1 MNVRSRDWCYTLNNY
16 TAEEIERID
25 ELQNVCQY
33 SVYGK
38 EVGESGTP
46 HLQAYIYFANARTF
60 SSIKKLLPDRC
71 HIEKTKGTPK
81 DASNYCK
88 KGEQSHA
95 EWHEFKE
102 LGPHFGQNADVTEF
116 GELPEKQGKRTDLDN
131 VRDVIRDTG
140 KMSEVVLVAKST
152 QSVRMAQEIF
162 KYHEVKRDWKP
173 EVIWL
178 HGPTGTG
185 KSALAY
191 EMLGPDCYTTM
202 DTGKWWEGYDA
213 HENVLID
220 DMRKDFLKFHQLLK
234 LLDRYAYRIECK
246 GGSRQF
252 LAKKIV
258 ITSCYS
264 PTEMFD
270 TREDI
275 NQLLR
280 RIDEVREIN

>member
-1 MNVRSRDWCYTLNNY
+1 MNVRSRDWCFTLNNY
-16 TAEEIERID
+16 TADEVSRVDEIQSI
-25 ELQNVCQY
+25 CQY
-33 SVYGK
+33 LVYGK
-38 EVGESGTP
+38 EVGEQGTP
-46 HLQAYIYFANARTF
+46 HLQGYVYFVNARTF
-60 SSIKKLLPDRC
+60 SSIKKLMPERT
-71 HIEKTKGTPK
+71 HIEKTKGTPLE
-81 DASNYCK
+81 ASTYCK
-88 KGEQSHA
+88 KEGDVIE
-95 EWHEFKE
+95 
-102 LGPHFGQNADVTEF
+102 FGQ
-116 GELPEKQGKRTDLDN
+116 LPEKSGKRTDLDA
-131 VRDVIRDTG
+131 VREVIAETG
-140 KMSEVVLVAKST
+140 KMSEVVLIAKST

-162 KYHEVKRDWKP
+162 KYHEKKRDWKP
-173 EVIWL
+173 TVIWL

-264 PTEMFD
+264 PTELYD

-280 RIDEVREIN
+280 RIDEIREIN